1 MTLPLAL
8 YGLATG
14 LAEPLAPFILKR
26 RAKVGREDPA
36 RIGERLGRA
45 GQPRPD
51 GPLVWL
57 HGVSVGES
65 VSLLAMVEGLRAR
78 RPDLALLVT
87 SGTRTSADLLA
98 RRLPAG
104 VIHQYVPIDGPRAAA
119 RFLDH
124 WRPDLGVFAESEL
137 WPNLILTARRRG
149 TRLVLASAR
158 ITEGT
163 ARTWRRAP
171 ASARRLLSAFDLILP
186 QDRATADRLRGLGA
200 DCGREL
206 NLKRAGAP
214 LIFDPAELARLQG
227 LAAGRPVVL
236 AASTHPGED
245 ALIAEAAEGLGALLV
260 IAPRHPERGAGI
272 AAALRAPRRAL
283 GEDPAPETPVWIAD
297 TLGEMGLFF
306 RLADVVVMGGS
317 FPGGIG
323 GHNPLEPARLGAPV
337 ITGPDIANAADVYD
351 EMFDEACAIP
361 ARDAA
366 DLRRKLAGLLADP
379 VLRRRMREAALAY
392 AARQEQTLAD
402 GLEDLAPLL
411 PAREASK

>member
-14 LAEPLAPFILKR
+14 LAEPLAPLILKR
-26 RAKVGREDPA
+26 RAKAGREDPL
-36 RIGERLGRA
+36 RLGERLGRA
-45 GQPRPD
+45 GAPRPP

-57 HGVSVGES
+57 HGVSVGET
-65 VSLLAMVEGLRAR
+65 VSLLTLVEGLRAR
-78 RPDLALLVT
+78 RPDLGLLVT
-87 SGTRTSADLLA
+87 SGTRTSAELLA

-104 VIHQYVPIDGPRAAA
+104 VRHQYVPVDTPGAVR

-245 ALIAEAAEGLGALLV
+245 ALIAEAAEGLGALVV
-260 IAPRHPERGAGI
+260 IAPRHPERGAEI
-272 AAALRAPRRAL
+272 AAALKAPRRAL
-283 GEDPAPETPVWIAD
+283 GEEPGPETPVWIAD

-337 ITGPDIANAADVYD
+337 ITGPDIANAADVYG
-351 EMFDEACAIP
+351 EMFDEVCALM
-361 ARDAA
+361 ARDGP

-402 GLEDLAPLL
+402 ALEDLAPLV
-411 PAREASK
+411 PAREVSR